1 MTVAFLGGQKP
12 TFTGIAARETFPDE
26 DFLPLSSIWN
36 VAMAVE
42 EGRAEFGVV
51 PLQNCY
57 EGEIP
62 DTLYALTYCSSTR
75 MVREVAMPI
84 VHCLGAL
91 PDAKIKRILSRDQA
105 IRQCKGYI
113 SQHYPHAVLEYT
125 ETTGKAVEKIIQE
138 HMVDGAAIAP
148 ESALDGLEILAKDI
162 CPNNRTRFI
171 VLGRYQTEPS
181 GDDKTFLTL
190 HPHRNGSG
198 VLYGCLKPFAER
210 EINMEFI
217 QSRSD
222 GSKGWYYFDIEIV
235 GHEQDGPV
243 RGALDG
249 IREFLD
255 ARTYPDAVKIFGSY
269 KNTHWKDG

>member
-1 MTVAFLGGQKP
+1 
-12 TFTGIAARETFPDE
+12 
-26 DFLPLSSIWN
+26 
-36 VAMAVE
+36 
-42 EGRAEFGVV
+42 
-51 PLQNCY
+51 
-57 EGEIP
+57 
-62 DTLYALTYCSSTR
+62 
-75 MVREVAMPI
+75 MPI